1 MTIPHLFLP
10 PKSLQEEEIVIQG
23 ERAFYLLDVLR
34 LRRGERVYLM
44 DGEGAYF
51 LAELTSASKGK
62 AVLKIIAREWR
73 ERKPPFIISA
83 IPILKGDKTETAI
96 RALSQMGISTFFPFT
111 SERTIVKL
119 NEKRKRQKEER
130 WQKLAMEEAELSCSP
145 FYPQIKYIRSFKDV
159 FNELSDVPIL
169 IAYEEATREKGGF
182 LYSLPDRIALI
193 TGPEGGFS
201 EREIEFAKEK
211 GAFIVSLGE
220 NIISAEFAP
229 IVFATLILFFHRF
242 DIPLRVL

>member
-10 PKSLQEEEIVIQG
+10 PKSLQEEEIIIQG

-51 LAELTSASKGK
+51 LAELVSASKGQ
-62 AVLKIIAREWR
+62 AVLRIIEKAYK

-96 RALSQMGISTFFPFT
+96 RALSQMGITTFFPFT

-119 NEKRKRQKEER
+119 DERKKRQREER
-130 WQKLAMEEAELSCSP
+130 WQKLAMEEAELSCAP
-145 FYPQIKYIRSFKDV
+145 FYPQIKDIRSFKDV
-159 FNELSDVPIL
+159 LNELSDIPIL
-169 IAYEEATREKGGF
+169 IAYEQAQKENGGF
-182 LYSLPDRIALI
+182 LYSLPERVALI

-201 EREIEFAKEK
+201 EGEIEFAKGK
-211 GAFIVSLGE
+211 GAFLVSLGD

-229 IVFATLILFFHRF
+229 IVFAIFVLFFHRF

>member
-10 PKSLQEEEIVIQG
+10 AKSLQDEEILVRG
-23 ERAFYLLDVLR
+23 EKAFYLLEVLR
-34 LRRGERVYLM
+34 LKRGERLYLM

-51 LAELTSASKGK
+51 LAELVSGSKGQAILRIVEK
-62 AVLKIIAREWR
+62 EYK

-96 RALSQMGISTFFPFT
+96 RALSQMGITTLFPFT

-119 NEKRKRQKEER
+119 DERKKRQKEER
-130 WQKLAMEEAELSCSP
+130 WQKMAIEEAELSHSP
-145 FYPQIKYIRSFKDV
+145 FYPRVKNIRSFKDLLD
-159 FNELSDVPIL
+159 ELSNIPIL
-169 IAYEEATREKGGF
+169 IAYEGATEEIEGSIF
-182 LYSLPDRIALI
+182 PIPERIALI

-201 EREIEFAKEK
+201 EREIEMAKGK
-211 GAFIVSLGE
+211 GALLVSLGE

-229 IVFATLILFFHRF
+229 IVFATLIFFSNRF